1 MKHKFKYTG
10 ILLLWLFALV
20 VGGLLIAPTTVKK
33 TPEVLIDPI
42 FMIPFFIIIMLVSAV
57 AWLFILRRKWKGL
70 EYAFAVPI
78 GAIWSRFI
86 DEVLIP
92 PVPYWW
98 IDAIIRT
105 GIFLIIMFAYIAVVR
120 RMRRS
125 WDETL
130 KWAKWSN
137 VLMLTSITCA
147 AVFIAAQVSPLTAI
161 IILCLVGIYDAI
173 AVWKLKTMQEM
184 ATKLLDQRIFPGI
197 TVPYKDMMD
206 KYAMLGA
213 GDVFFIVLVAVS
225 FYKTWPPMMWI
236 TAIAMVIPVV
246 LLFLFSKK
254 DTSYPAIPFICIGLF
269 VGLGVGWMVL

>member
-33 TPEVLIDPI
+33 TSEVLIDPI
-42 FMIPFFIIIMLVSAV
+42 FMILFFIIIMLVSAV

-98 IDAIIRT
+98 IDVIIRT
-105 GIFLIIMFAYIAVVR
+105 GIFLIIMFAYLAVVR